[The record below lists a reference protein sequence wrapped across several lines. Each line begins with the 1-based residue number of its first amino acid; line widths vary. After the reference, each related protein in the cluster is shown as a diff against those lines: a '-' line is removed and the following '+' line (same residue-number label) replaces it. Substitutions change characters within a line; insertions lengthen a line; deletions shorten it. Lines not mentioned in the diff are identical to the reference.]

1 METIN
6 DKQLM
11 ARCGKE
17 HPFKVP
23 KGYFEQLHDQLMNHL
38 PEPETLTTAPEAPV
52 SLMTRIKPWFYMAAM
67 FAGIIFMVQ
76 GLMYVQEN
84 RLTANEKALTDYLY
98 ADEAD
103 DFMSSSL
110 YNEDALYSYLTT
122 SDNN

>member
-1 METIN
+1 MI
-6 DKQLM
+6 
-11 ARCGKE
+11 
-17 HPFKVP
+17 
-23 KGYFEQLHDQLMNHL
+23 
-38 PEPETLTTAPEAPV
+38 
-52 SLMTRIKPWFYMAAM
+52 
-67 FAGIIFMVQ
+67 Q